1 MTSEPAAAPAEVS
14 AAEVSAAEV
23 SAAEVSAADASPAE
37 ASASGNLLARGAVIA
52 TVSVF
57 GLTYSLSA
65 PLLALGL
72 AQHGVSEAMIG
83 VNAAMHAVGVLI
95 TAVLLPRMVSGLG
108 PRRVIL
114 GSIVLSALT
123 LAAFPLMPAIWLWF
137 PLRLLLGMAAE
148 ALFVTSETWINALST
163 EATRAR
169 AMAAYTAALSVGLA
183 LGPFILSL
191 VGTGGLLPYLL
202 GAAVALAAAIF
213 VASPR
218 VPAPQFDEPTIGSP
232 LQFLRLAPL
241 ALSATALNAGIETAG
256 LSFLALYAMGLGWG
270 EQDATRLMS
279 VMMVGAI
286 LLQLPIGWL
295 GDKIDR
301 RRLVIAL
308 AVASALGAAAW
319 PFALGHPVATY
330 GLLFAWGGAFVGIY
344 TIMITIVGA
353 RFKGGD
359 LVGIYAVSGLFWG
372 LGALVGPLAAG
383 LSLQVHVHGL
393 AIFAAV
399 SCGLFALA
407 AWRLRATC

>member
-1 MTSEPAAAPAEVS
+1 MSAEPTPLARPQPSPVDHRPAHQE
-14 AAEVSAAEV
+14 
-23 SAAEVSAADASPAE
+23 
-37 ASASGNLLARGAVIA
+37 GHLLARGAVIA

-65 PLLALGL
+65 PLLAFGL
-72 AQHGVSEAMIG
+72 AQHGMSQALIG
-83 VNAAMHAVGVLI
+83 ANAAMHAVGVLI
-95 TAVLLPRMVSGLG
+95 TAVLLPRIVSKLG
-108 PRRVIL
+108 PRAVIL
-114 GSIVLSALT
+114 GSIALSAAT
-123 LAAFPLMPAIWLWF
+123 LAAFPAMPTIWLWF

-148 ALFVTSETWINALST
+148 ALFVTSETWLNALSS
-163 EATRAR
+163 EETRAR

-183 LGPFILSL
+183 LGPIILSL
-191 VGTGGLLPYLL
+191 VGAGGALPYLI
-202 GAAVALAAAIF
+202 GAGIALAAAAF

-218 VPAPQFDEPTIGSP
+218 VPAPHFDEPTAGSP
-232 LQFLRLAPL
+232 LQVLRLAPL

-270 EQDATRLMS
+270 EEAATRLMS
-279 VMMVGAI
+279 VMMIGAI

-295 GDKIDR
+295 GDKMDR

-308 AVASALGAAAW
+308 ALISALGAAVW
-319 PFALGHPVATY
+319 PLALGHAVATY
-330 GLLFAWGGAFVGIY
+330 GLLFVWGGAFVGIY

-359 LVGIYAVSGLFWG
+359 LVSIYAVGGLFWG
-372 LGALVGPLAAG
+372 LGALIGPLAAG
-383 LSLQVHVHGL
+383 FSMQAHIHGL

-407 AWRLRATC
+407 AWRLRASC